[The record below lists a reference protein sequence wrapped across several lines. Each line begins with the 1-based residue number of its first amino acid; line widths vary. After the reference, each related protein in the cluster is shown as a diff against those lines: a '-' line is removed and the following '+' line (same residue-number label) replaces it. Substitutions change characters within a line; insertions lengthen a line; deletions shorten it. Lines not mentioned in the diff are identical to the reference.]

1 MIGYITGLR
10 ALLTAQVGMQTAG
23 NNTANAATPGYS
35 RQRVLLRTTPSLE
48 VNPRLF
54 IGTGVEASSINS
66 ITDSLLDN
74 RIRTQERALGRF
86 DMLSLAYS
94 EIESRFQEPSE
105 AGLSTRLSS
114 FFSALTPLTTS
125 PQDTQ
130 LRSAL
135 ANEGTTVSER
145 FHLLSSQVSSL
156 ADDVANQ
163 IDGKLL
169 EVNRL
174 AENISQLNA
183 QILQE
188 TAAGGSANEIKDE
201 RTLLLKELNR
211 LVDAQVVDQADGSAT
226 VLVAG
231 QILVTRDQANELEF
245 TRVNSSEFRLEFAET
260 GREVE
265 LADGEI
271 AGLLE
276 ISSDVLPD
284 ILGNLDS
291 LASNLI
297 FQFNRIH
304 STGIPSSGA
313 FTSLSS
319 TYAVESANGTPGAT
333 LLSEANLPFP
343 PEAGTLRF
351 NVTDE
356 ATGEVRQTTIE
367 VDPAVDTLSTLVG
380 KINAIPNLE
389 ASFDGQGILNLRSET
404 GYTFDFSNRLDPNPD
419 DAGTFA
425 GSRATLTGSLDGP
438 FALTNGD
445 QIDFTVDGGSAQTV
459 TFNTGDFA
467 DISAATAEEV
477 AAVLQSQLTGAT
489 ASVVDGR
496 VVVQSDTDGSTGSI
510 QAADASGT
518 PLAALGLPTTL
529 DTGSDTGVEVTAT
542 GTYTNDIA
550 QQFRFVANDN
560 GEIGVTAGLTIDVV
574 DENGTVLRTLDV
586 GPDYVPG
593 TALDVADGI
602 QIAFG
607 SGEISA
613 DSNDTFVIEAVA
625 DTDTG
630 DLLPALGLNS
640 FFEGSGAADIGVVE
654 RIQNNAALVAGSL
667 SGASGDNSNF
677 LRFLELQDTKLEGLA
692 NDSIEGF
699 YSGLVSDV
707 GSDGLRSLNFYESQ
721 TVLTDFLEQRR
732 DSISGVSIDEET
744 VNLLQFQRQFEAAS
758 RFISIVDATMQEVL
772 SLVG

>member
-35 RQRVLLRTTPSLE
+35 RQRVLLRSTPSLE
-48 VNPRLF
+48 VHPRLF
-54 IGTGVEASSINS
+54 VGTGVEAASINS
-66 ITDSLLDN
+66 ITDSLLDS

-125 PQDTQ
+125 PQDNQ

-145 FHLLSSQVSSL
+145 FHLLSSQVSSF
-156 ADDVANQ
+156 ADDIASQ
-163 IDGKLL
+163 ISGKVL

-174 AENISQLNA
+174 AETISQLNA
-183 QILQE
+183 QIIQE
-188 TAAGGSANEIKDE
+188 TARGAGANEIKDE
-201 RTLLLKELNR
+201 RTRLLKDLNR
-211 LVDAQVVDQADGSAT
+211 LVDAQVVDQSDGSAT

-231 QILVTRDQANELEF
+231 QLLVSRDNANELEF
-245 TRVNSSEFRLEFAET
+245 TRVNSSEFRLAFADT
-260 GREVE
+260 NREVE

-284 ILGNLDS
+284 VLGRLDS
-291 LASNLI
+291 LAANLI
-297 FQFNRIH
+297 FEFNRIH

-319 TYAVESANGTPGAT
+319 TYAVQATNGNPGSIPLA
-333 LLSEANLPFP
+333 EAGLPFP
-343 PEAGTLRF
+343 PDAGTLRF
-351 NVTDE
+351 SVTDE
-356 ATGEVRQTTIE
+356 ATGEVQQTSIDI
-367 VDPAVDTLSTLVG
+367 DPATDTLSTLVD

-425 GSRATLTGSLDGP
+425 GTRATISGSLDGP

-445 QIDFTVDGGSAQTV
+445 QIDLVIDGGPAQTI

-467 DISAATAEEV
+467 DISAATAQEV
-477 AAVLQSQLTGAT
+477 AAAIQAQVTGAT

-496 VVVQSDTDGSTGSI
+496 VVLQSDTDGSAGSI
-510 QAADASGT
+510 QAADVTGT
-518 PLAALGLPTTL
+518 PLAALGLPATA
-529 DTGSDTGVEVTAT
+529 DTGSDAGLEVTAS
-542 GTYTNDIA
+542 GTYTHDATQN
-550 QQFRFVANDN
+550 FRFVANDN
-560 GEIGVTAGLTIDVV
+560 GEIGVTTGLTIDVL

-593 TALDVADGI
+593 TPLDVADGI

-607 SGEISA
+607 NGEISA
-613 DSNDTFVIEAVA
+613 DANDTFVIHAVA

-630 DLLPALGLNS
+630 DFLPALGLNS
-640 FFEGSGAADIGVVE
+640 FFDGSNAADIAVVD
-654 RIQNNAALVAGSL
+654 RIQANADLLAGSL

-677 LRFLELQDTKLEGLA
+677 LRFLELQDTKLDSLA

-699 YSGLVSDV
+699 YSGLVADV
-707 GSDGLRSLNFYESQ
+707 GSDGLRSLNFFESQ
-721 TVLTDFLEQRR
+721 TVLTDFLEQQR
-732 DSISGVSIDEET
+732 DSVSGVSIDEET

-758 RFISIVDATMQEVL
+758 RYISIVDATMQEVL
-772 SLVG
+772 SLVR